1 MQGYAAWKAA
11 NVKPLKLSKTMRF
24 DTIIIGGGLAGLVCG
39 IKLQKAGKK
48 CAIVSAG
55 QSAMHFS
62 SGTFDLLGRLP
73 DGTPVEAPLAA
84 AASLPAAHPYTILG
98 TEKVKKYAEEAVS
111 FLQECGIRISG
122 SAERN
127 SWRVTPTGERKPA
140 WLTIGDFTPLASKDE
155 KIGNKALIVNIL
167 GYLDFNT
174 KFLADSFEKQGTEC
188 RITAIKLD
196 EMERLRKN
204 PSEMRATNI
213 ARVMDRDGIWEKAA
227 EQIKAMVND
236 EDVVVLPAVF
246 GLKDASVVEKLRE
259 AIGIKTMFIATMP
272 PSVPGIRSQMTL
284 KSEFEKAGGRFF
296 LGDTVVDAEKTE
308 DDRIKNIGT
317 LNFGDIRLEADNFV
331 LATGSFFSKG
341 MIATPDKVYEP
352 VFGIDLSY
360 PEGRDQWF
368 DRNFWNRQNY
378 ISFGAKTDETMNAYI
393 EGRKVENLY
402 VIGSLIGGCNA
413 LYEGCGGGTAI
424 ITALAAADRVL
435 EN

>member
-1 MQGYAAWKAA
+1 
-11 NVKPLKLSKTMRF
+11 MRF

-39 IKLQKAGKK
+39 IKLQKAGQK

-62 SGTFDLLGRLP
+62 SGTFDLLGRLQ
-73 DGTPVEAPLAA
+73 DGTPVEAPIEAMK
-84 AASLPAAHPYTILG
+84 SLPAEHPYSILG
-98 TEKVKKYAEEAVS
+98 TDMVKKYAEEAVS
-111 FLQECGIRISG
+111 FFGECGIKVNG
-122 SAERN
+122 DPERN

-140 WLTIGDFTPLASKDE
+140 WLTLGDFTPLASKEE

-188 RITAIKLD
+188 RIVALKLE

-213 ARVMDRDGIWEKAA
+213 ARVMDRDGIWKKAA
-227 EQIKAMVND
+227 EQIKSMVND
-236 EDVVVLPAVF
+236 EDIVVLPAVF
-246 GLKDASVVEKLRE
+246 GLKDITVVEKLRE
-259 AIGIKTMFIATMP
+259 AIGKKTMFVATMP
-272 PSVPGIRSQMTL
+272 PSVPGIRSQMSL

-296 LGDTVVDAEKTE
+296 LGDTVLDATTDENGNVT
-308 DDRIKNIGT
+308 NIGT
-317 LNFGDIRLEADNFV
+317 VNFDDIRLQADNFV

-341 MIATPDKVYEP
+341 LIATPEKVYEP
-352 VFGIDLSY
+352 VLGIDLCY
-360 PEGRDQWF
+360 NDGRDQWF

-378 ISFGAKTDETMNAYI
+378 ISFGAKVDSDLNI
-393 EGRKVENLY
+393 FINGKKVSNVY
-402 VIGSLIGGCNA
+402 AIGSLIGGCNA

-424 ITALAAADRVL
+424 LTALAAADRIL
-435 EN
+435 EK